1 MPSPAQGRTNNPS
14 FSKEGPASRY
24 IPAGQGILGLEP
36 YFVRSHPQSNFMSGH
51 SKWATTKHHK
61 AIVDAKKGKTLTK
74 HAKIIT
80 VAARLGGG
88 DPAMNASLAGAIE
101 RAKKDGVPNANIDR
115 AIKIGTGELK
125 EGAEIVESL
134 YEGYGPSGVALLIK
148 TLSDNK
154 NRTVAELRHLLSQ
167 SGGNLG
173 ESGSVA
179 WMFVRKGLI
188 ETKADLSEDL
198 QLELIDQGA
207 DDVGQTEEGWEITT
221 DPAKLGAVTAYLKS
235 KGIAFEA
242 ASLTYLATNKVEVA
256 NEEDAEK
263 VLGCISKLEEHDDID
278 EVFHNMA

>member
-1 MPSPAQGRTNNPS
+1 
-14 FSKEGPASRY
+14 
-24 IPAGQGILGLEP
+24 
-36 YFVRSHPQSNFMSGH
+36 MSGH

-80 VAARLGGG
+80 VSARLGGG

-125 EGAEIVESL
+125 EGAEILESL

-179 WMFVRKGLI
+179 WMFARKGLI

-207 DDVGQTEEGWEITT
+207 DDVEKTEEGWEITT
-221 DPAKLGAVTAYLKS
+221 DPAKLGAVTSYLKS
-235 KGIAFEA
+235 KGIAFESA
-242 ASLTYLATNKVEVA
+242 ALTYLATNKTEIA

-263 VLGCISKLEEHDDID
+263 VLNCIGKLEEHDDVD